1 MLYPRSILALYCG
14 SLQRRL
20 CRSNGSGIP
29 VNAKAMVMNFL
40 GKPAICL
47 DCLQEEI
54 LIPYETSRLIVDD
67 GKVYDLN
74 DSNYAGDHAWLTEL
88 LVPTLETPVSIDM
101 QHCCRSMHYD
111 GKTRRLAIISD
122 DEEGVKLNIYDLRQM
137 ILLKT
142 WKVDCIPKYSNE
154 GHFSQKL
161 LVVGDSAY
169 VAFVRENAYGELR
182 FINLDWSAATLKALP
197 AWSYAFSYPRF
208 KRSRGRQ
215 ARDRRFGGKFWER
228 RKFLDLFAVPE
239 KRSIDIVYL
248 DDNSYR
254 VTRVSQIRGGPF
266 PSFHSDH
273 LLCRG
278 LGEGSYQCTI
288 RGSNLIIFC
297 NRDASYHVCDYF
309 LKRKGPDWEDY
320 DCRDSHAACAGCD
333 RIYRYLWRVWQP
345 EVAGNASRITIEWPY
360 RW

>member
-1 MLYPRSILALYCG
+1 MLYPRSVLALYCG
-14 SLQRRL
+14 ASQRRL
-20 CRSNGSGIP
+20 GRSNGSGIT
-29 VNAKAMVMNFL
+29 VNAKALVMSFL

-54 LIPYETSRLIVDD
+54 LIPYDTSRLIVDD
-67 GKVYDLN
+67 GKMYDLN
-74 DSNYAGDHAWLTEL
+74 DSSYAGDHAWLTEL
-88 LVPTLETPVSIDM
+88 LGSSLETPVSIDM

-142 WKVDCIPKYSNE
+142 WRVDCIPKYSNE

-161 LVVGDSAY
+161 LVVGDCAY

-215 ARDRRFGGKFWER
+215 TRDRRFGRKFWDR

-239 KRSIDIVYL
+239 EQSIDIVYL
-248 DDNSYR
+248 DDNWYR
-254 VTRVSQIRGGPF
+254 VTRVSLTRGGAF
-266 PSFHSDH
+266 PSFRFDH

-278 LGEGSYQCTI
+278 LGNGSYQCTI
-288 RGSNLIIFC
+288 RGSNLIIF
-297 NRDASYHVCDYF
+297 RSGESTYHVCDYF
-309 LKRKGPDWEDY
+309 LKRRGPDWEDVG
-320 DCRDSHAACAGCD
+320 CGGCD
-333 RIYRYLWRVWQP
+333 AVCDEYDTIYRLLVRSLKRGFAGTTNRIAICYPYL
-345 EVAGNASRITIEWPY
+345 A
-360 RW
+360 

>member
-1 MLYPRSILALYCG
+1 MLHPSSVWALYCR
-14 SLQRRL
+14 SLERRWGG
-20 CRSNGSGIP
+20 RDESDG
-29 VNAKAMVMNFL
+29 AKSAKQMVMSFL
-40 GKPAICL
+40 GVPAVRL
-47 DCLQEEI
+47 DCPREEI
-54 LIPYETSRLIVDD
+54 LIPHYTGHLIVDD
-67 GKVYDLN
+67 KKPYKLAISSYPSQNVC
-74 DSNYAGDHAWLTEL
+74 LTEL

-101 QHCCRSMHYD
+101 QHCCRSIHYD

-122 DEEGVKLNIYDLRQM
+122 DDEGVKLNIYDLRQM

-161 LVVGDSAY
+161 LVVGDCAF

-182 FINLDWSAATLKALP
+182 FINLDWSVATLKALP
-197 AWSYAFSYPRF
+197 AWSYAFSLPESRRPGNKVARNRSF
-208 KRSRGRQ
+208 KRE
-215 ARDRRFGGKFWER
+215 FWES

-239 KRSIDIVYL
+239 EQSIDIAYL

-254 VTRVSQIRGGPF
+254 VTRVSQIRGRPF
-266 PSFHSDH
+266 PSFRSDH

-297 NRDASYHVCDYF
+297 NGDASYHVCNYF

-320 DCRDSHAACAGCD
+320 DCRHSHAACAGCD
-333 RIYRYLWRVWQP
+333 RIYRYLWRAWQP
-345 EVAGNASRITIEWPY
+345 EVAGNASRIAIEWPY